1 MPEVRALGTG
11 TERPRALAVGV
22 GGAGCNTLRV
32 LPPTPDLDVLAVNDL
47 PQPSMVG
54 IKRRLFLE
62 KAGLQGIAAM
72 DERSVKTL
80 ATTAE
85 QAVALELGAA
95 ELVFPLAGLGGEMGS
110 WGASLVARVAALKG
124 AAVLAVV
131 NTPFSAEGVNRQSV
145 AAEGLR
151 VLRTHAHGVLAV
163 PNDPLLRV
171 APHLPLL
178 KAFDVISRLAV
189 QAIRD
194 FVQVATRAD
203 LDSLKAVLRNASEW
217 HLGIGEGTRDHPELA
232 AVDAA
237 FRSPWITRPTDGAR
251 EVLLLIAT
259 PEPDERAVQ
268 SIIRDV
274 DLRAPRASVTWGA
287 FTEPG
292 DAIRVTALVGF

>member
-32 LPPTPDLDVLAVNDL
+32 LPPTPDLDVLAVNDF
-47 PQPSMVG
+47 PHPSMVG

-124 AAVLAVV
+124 ATVLAVV
-131 NTPFSAEGVNRQSV
+131 NTPFSAEGMNRRSV
-145 AAEGLR
+145 AAEALR

-178 KAFDVISRLAV
+178 KAFDVMSRLAV